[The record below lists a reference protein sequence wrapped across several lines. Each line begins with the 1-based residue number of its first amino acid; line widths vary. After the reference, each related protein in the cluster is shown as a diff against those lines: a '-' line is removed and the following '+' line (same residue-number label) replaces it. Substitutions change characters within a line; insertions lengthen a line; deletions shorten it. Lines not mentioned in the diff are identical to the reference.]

1 MLNRPN
7 FYETSAWSAG
17 MGASMMTEL
26 FQSPAF
32 TNPIGFAHSFWSE
45 EISAFPY
52 MSKCF
57 AHLAVGSF
65 QFGREDE

>member
-7 FYETSAWSAG
+7 FYQTSAWSAG

-26 FQSPAF
+26 FQSPPF
-32 TNPIGFAHSFWSE
+32 TNPIGYAHSFWNWKTGSC
-45 EISAFPY
+45 SF

-57 AHLAVGSF
+57 ADKSIASF
-65 QFGREDE
+65 EFGQEDN